1 MSLEKKLRLDIFY
14 KVMRLSFE
22 QNQKT
27 YNSQTVSGEFKA
39 GSIPAMV
46 I

>member
-1 MSLEKKLRLDIFY
+1 
-14 KVMRLSFE
+14 MRLSFE

-39 GSIPAMV
+39 GSSPATV
-46 I
+46 LIINKERIQKP